1 MFPDKSSIAAA
12 VLLTAIALPA
22 MSHPAGAETI
32 YVSNEK
38 DNTVSV
44 IDGETL
50 KVTAT
55 IKTGRRPR
63 GIVLSTDMTKLYVCV
78 GDDDRVDVVDLNTR
92 KVIGRLP
99 SGPDPELLAL
109 HPDGHHL
116 YVANEDDNM
125 VTVVDVDTKKMLN
138 EIQVGVEPEGMGIS
152 PDGTL
157 LVNTS
162 ETTNM
167 AHFIDTKSREIVANV
182 LVDSRPRVAEFTPD
196 SKQVWVSAE
205 IGGTVSVIESGGKK
219 VIHKIR
225 FEIPGVS
232 NESIQP
238 VGMKFTK
245 DGKRAFVALGPAN
258 RVAEIDPATFEVK
271 KYYLV
276 GQRVW
281 NLALGQNE
289 TRLYTTNG
297 VSSDVS
303 VIDLERE
310 KVIKSLTV
318 GRAPWG
324 VAVKP

>member
-1 MFPDKSSIAAA
+1 MFTHCR
-12 VLLTAIALPA
+12 LLFTVALLASVTLPA
-22 MSHPAGAETI
+22 RAETV

-44 IDGETL
+44 IDGESL
-50 KVTAT
+50 KVTST

-63 GIVLSTDMTKLYVCV
+63 GIVLSEDMSRLYVCV
-78 GDDDRVDVVDLNTR
+78 GDDNRVDVIDLAAGKVVD
-92 KVIGRLP
+92 RLP
-99 SGPDPELLAL
+99 SGPDPELMAL

-116 YVANEDDNM
+116 YIANEDDNM
-125 VTVVDVDTKKMLN
+125 VTVLDIGTRKVLN
-138 EIQVGVEPEGMGIS
+138 EIEVGVEPEGMGIS
-152 PDGTL
+152 PDGKL

-167 AHFIDTKSREIVANV
+167 AHFIDTDTRKIIGNV

-205 IGGTVSVIESGGKK
+205 IGGTVSVIDTAGKK

-232 NESIQP
+232 ADAIQP
-238 VGMKFTK
+238 VGIRITK

-303 VIDLERE
+303 VIDLEKE

-324 VAVKP
+324 VVVKP

>member
-1 MFPDKSSIAAA
+1 MFTHGRLLFTA
-12 VLLTAIALPA
+12 VLLALVSLPA
-22 MSHPAGAETI
+22 RAETV

-44 IDGETL
+44 IDGGSL
-50 KVTAT
+50 KVTST

-63 GIVLSTDMTKLYVCV
+63 GIVLSEDMSRLYVCV
-78 GDDDRVDVVDLNTR
+78 GDDNRVDVIDLAVGKVVD
-92 KVIGRLP
+92 RLP
-99 SGPDPELLAL
+99 SGPDPELMAL
-109 HPDGHHL
+109 HPDGQHL
-116 YVANEDDNM
+116 YIANEDDNM
-125 VTVVDVDTKKMLN
+125 VTVLDVGTRKVLN
-138 EIQVGVEPEGMGIS
+138 EIEVGVEPEGMGIS
-152 PDGTL
+152 PDGKL

-167 AHFIDTKSREIVANV
+167 AHFIDTDTRKIIGNV

-205 IGGTVSVIESGGKK
+205 IGGTVSVIDAAGKK

-232 NESIQP
+232 ADAVQP
-238 VGMKFTK
+238 VGIRITK

-258 RVAEIDPATFEVK
+258 RVAEIDPATFEVR

-303 VIDLERE
+303 VIDLEKE

-324 VAVKP
+324 VVVKP

>member
-1 MFPDKSSIAAA
+1 MFTHTRL
-12 VLLTAIALPA
+12 LLTAALLASVSLPA
-22 MSHPAGAETI
+22 WAETV

-38 DNTVSV
+38 DNSVSV
-44 IDGETL
+44 IDGESL
-50 KVTAT
+50 KVTST

-63 GIVLSTDMTKLYVCV
+63 GIVLSEDMSKLYVCI
-78 GDDDRVDVVDLNTR
+78 GDDNRIDVIDLAAGKVVD
-92 KVIGRLP
+92 RLP
-99 SGPDPELLAL
+99 SGPDPELMAL

-116 YVANEDDNM
+116 YIANEDDNM
-125 VTVVDVDTKKMLN
+125 VTVLDIDAKKVLN
-138 EIQVGVEPEGMGIS
+138 EIEVGVEPEGMGIS
-152 PDGTL
+152 PDGKL

-167 AHFIDTKSREIVANV
+167 AHFIDTDTRKIIANV

-196 SKQVWVSAE
+196 GKQVWVSAE
-205 IGGTVSVIESGGKK
+205 IGGTISVIDSAEKK
-219 VIHKIR
+219 VVHKIR

-232 NESIQP
+232 AEAIQP
-238 VGMKFTK
+238 VGIKITK

-258 RVAEIDPATFEVK
+258 RVAEIDPATYEVK
-271 KYYLV
+271 KYHLV

-281 NLALGQNE
+281 NMALGQNE

-303 VIDLERE
+303 VIDLEKNR
-310 KVIKSLTV
+310 VIKSLTV